1 MSKKEEVTEA
11 LIVQENDLLPTMVMG
26 IDAMKAMHNEKMAF
40 IKDVMVDGHD
50 YGKIPGCGDKPTLLK
65 PGAEKLLQVYGLG
78 SKMERVSETSMEEV
92 KRYEVCYKCSV
103 FRKNTGMVV
112 AECEGSVCSEEKVF
126 WQKSP
131 QRMKNTMRKMAQKR
145 AFVGAALFATGCSDV
160 FTQDIE
166 DMTEDTHT
174 TQRTPSPTPAPQ
186 PSNPKVIELQNKI
199 ADIVKENNIAV
210 DRVKEIILAVTN
222 DPKAKLRNV
231 QAEFL
236 LELILTDVINLTKGE

>member
-1 MSKKEEVTEA
+1 MSKEEATEA
-11 LIVQENDLLPTMVMG
+11 LVVQENDLLPKMVMG
-26 IDAMKAMHNEKMAF
+26 IESMKAMHDEKMAF

-78 SKMERVSETSMEEV
+78 SKMERMSETDMNET

-112 AECEGSVCSEEKVF
+112 AECEGSVCSEEKGF
-126 WQKSP
+126 WQKTP

-166 DMTEDTHT
+166 DMPETHET
-174 TQRTPSPTPAPQ
+174 HETPKPNAIPQSSP
-186 PSNPKVIELQNKI
+186 KIIELQNKI
-199 ADIVKENNIAV
+199 GKIVEENELAV
-210 DRVKEIILAVTN
+210 DKVKEIILAVTG

-231 QAEFL
+231 QSEFL
-236 LELILTDVINLTKGE
+236 LEIILTDVIKLKEKE